1 MMQGISLGFTKF
13 WLDKMEPGRS
23 RRSGHQGLSAW
34 QVREGPAGF
43 FQRTQPNR
51 GSWKVSKSE
60 RHEQNKML
68 WSRQGIITSYAFR
81 TVGCG
86 WTESSMEPSYSK

>member
-1 MMQGISLGFTKF
+1 MMQGTSLGFTKF
-13 WLDKMEPGRS
+13 QLGKMKPS
-23 RRSGHQGLSAW
+23 RCRHSGHQGLSTW

-51 GSWKVSKSE
+51 GSWKLSKSE

-68 WSRQGIITSYAFR
+68 WSWQGIITSCAFR

-86 WTESSMEPSYSK
+86 LTESSMELSYSK